1 MMMRLASLKPELV
14 EAMPRCLECGKA
26 FADYRFL
33 VTHYQRRH
41 PGKRIPP
48 PPIPNYKIE
57 RPEYVLCNCKAA
69 PQPVIPK
76 PSASPKNSSD
86 IFIENEQL
94 NTIIGEKK
102 VRDSLSQTGT
112 FNTSA

>member
-1 MMMRLASLKPELV
+1 MEAENQRLKAENQRLAKELREEKQKRASDNMMMRLASLKPELV

-69 PQPVIPK
+69 P
-76 PSASPKNSSD
+76 
-86 IFIENEQL
+86 
-94 NTIIGEKK
+94 
-102 VRDSLSQTGT
+102 
-112 FNTSA
+112 